1 MMYRTR
7 HEPARR
13 VCVAE
18 EAKLP
23 PKRVIRFFTAL
34 NVLIYRLSGGRLM
47 NRMEGAP
54 ICLVTMTGRK
64 SGKRKTIAL
73 MYTPH
78 AQDVLLV
85 ASLGGAPAHPA
96 WYYNLKAHPGIEIQ
110 AGRLRRKM
118 LAREASP
125 EEKRSLWPVVVA
137 NYRSFDAYQK
147 RTTRNIPLFI
157 CSPVPA

>member
-1 MMYRTR
+1 M
-7 HEPARR
+7 AD
-13 VCVAE
+13 

-23 PKRVIRFFTAL
+23 PKKVIRFFTSL
-34 NVLIYRLSGGRLM
+34 NVLMYRLSGGRLM
-47 NRMEGAP
+47 NRLEGAP

-78 AQDVLLV
+78 GQDVLLV
-85 ASLGGAPAHPA
+85 ASLGGAPANPV
-96 WYYNLKAHPGIEIQ
+96 WYYNLKADPQVEIQ
-110 AGRLRRKM
+110 AGSVRRRM

-125 EEKRSLWPVVVA
+125 EEKRILWPVVVA

-147 RTTRNIPLFI
+147 RTTRDIPLFV
-157 CSPVPA
+157 CSPATA

>member
-1 MMYRTR
+1 M
-7 HEPARR
+7 AD
-13 VCVAE
+13 

-64 SGKRKTIAL
+64 SGKLKTIAL

-78 AQDVLLV
+78 GEDVLLV
-85 ASLGGAPAHPA
+85 ASLGGAPAHPV
-96 WYYNLKAHPGIEIQ
+96 WYYNLKAQPQIEIQ
-110 AGRLRRKM
+110 AGTVRRKM
-118 LAREASP
+118 LAREATAQ
-125 EEKRSLWPVVVA
+125 EKRTLWPVAVA

-147 RTTRNIPLFI
+147 RTTRDIPLFI
-157 CSPVPA
+157 CSPRIA